1 MEQQLSR
8 ELINLATCSYY
19 GINNIADQQEHTD
32 KIDLIK
38 FLLSENTTPINLA
51 QNDTNYNANL
61 FYHPWVFTDA
71 EYAATYVRDGRNIQ
85 KNPLMGI
92 FHPFGSIYALPLQ
105 SRNITLNDLAQIY
118 QHFHGDE
125 DGDDFYS
132 PKTGFFHIDY
142 NDYGKAYT
150 VCVDPTTLRGRVDLL
165 IYIPKNKEKII
176 QNIIKIIYGN
186 RIIND
191 SPRNLF
197 DLLCQINELKKL
209 FNTWEIDRF
218 KNVGVIR
225 RKHYHQYI
233 DSNIRK
239 FKGLFLFDYRAGD
252 IQSKEYCHLVQYN
265 IFNRTGP
272 TGDVYMESTDIPY
285 IDEIKS
291 KIDIRFR
298 DNIVWELGVNIVTKT
313 DE

>member
-1 MEQQLSR
+1 MEQQLNR
-8 ELINLATCSYY
+8 ELINLANCS
-19 GINNIADQQEHTD
+19 NNQRRTLLDQEEHRD

-71 EYAATYVRDGRNIQ
+71 EYAATYVTSGRSIQ

-105 SRNITLNDLAQIY
+105 PRNIPLNDLAQIH

-125 DGDDFYS
+125 NGDDFYS

-165 IYIPKNKEKII
+165 IYIPKNKEEII

-197 DLLCQINELKKL
+197 ELLSKINELKKL

-218 KNVGVIR
+218 KNIGVIH